1 MPIHVEKKGIR
12 ALGIAESFRKGSG
25 SKSILAGVVMR
36 SDLII
41 DGFIFGASTIGGDD
55 ATESIIQMFKTLD
68 RNDINVILLGG
79 AVISLYNIID
89 VDRLGVE
96 TETPVISI
104 TFEESEGL
112 EPHIKHHFPKSWR
125 RKLTAYKKLG
135 VRKEL
140 KLKTGYK
147 VFVRNYG
154 LTELQARRTLD
165 KFTLQGALPEPIR
178 LAKLLARAKLDSE
191 DRTNTGAR
199 SPKDE

>member
-12 ALGIAESFRKGSG
+12 ALGIAESFRKGIG

-41 DGFIFGASTIGGDD
+41 DGFVFGKATIGGND
-55 ATESIIQMFKTLD
+55 ATHSLIQMFKTLN

-89 VDRLGVE
+89 VDLVGEE
-96 TETPVISI
+96 TETPVICI

-125 RKLTAYKKLG
+125 QKLTAYRKLG
-135 VRKEL
+135 KRYEL

-147 VFVRNYG
+147 IFVRNFG
-154 LTELQARRTLD
+154 VTESQAKRALD

-178 LAKLLARAKLDSE
+178 LAKILARAKLDSE
-191 DRTNTGAR
+191 DRTL
-199 SPKDE
+199 

>member
-12 ALGIAESFRKGSG
+12 ALGIAESFRKGIG

-36 SDLII
+36 SDLIL
-41 DGFIFGASTIGGDD
+41 DGFVFGKATIGGDD
-55 ATESIIQMFKTLD
+55 ATDSIIQMFQTLN
-68 RNDINVILLGG
+68 RNDINVIILGG

-89 VDRLGVE
+89 VDLVGEE
-96 TETPVISI
+96 TETPIICI

-125 RKLTAYKKLG
+125 RKLVAYKKLG
-135 VRKEL
+135 KRQEL

-147 VFVRNYG
+147 IFVRNFG
-154 LTELQARRTLD
+154 LTESQAKRTLD

-191 DRTNTGAR
+191 
-199 SPKDE
+199 E